1 MSRTQR
7 HGKPGEADYRFTVYP
22 SRLRTALVTL
32 GGLGFVTLGVVL
44 CLIGLHTDDPRSG
57 PAMITGVVTIPF
69 FGLAAAFGLTRL
81 ISPQPAVVID
91 NTGLHDHAS
100 MIAAGFL
107 PWHEID
113 TVVNVSF
120 GAQRMLSIRL
130 TDPEATLTRAKPL
143 PRLAMRAN
151 RRLTGSPAAIPQ
163 IILPI
168 TVTKLKT
175 EIDKTRSPHRRGQ
188 I

>member
-7 HGKPGEADYRFTVYP
+7 RGKPGEADYRFTVYP
-22 SRLRTALVTL
+22 SRARTALVTL
-32 GGLGFVTLGVVL
+32 GGGGFVALGVVL
-44 CLIGLHTDDPRSG
+44 YLIGLHTDDPRSG
-57 PAMITGVVTIPF
+57 PTMITGVVTTPF
-69 FGLAAAFGLTRL
+69 FALAVVFGLIRL

-113 TVVNVSF
+113 VVVSLSF
-120 GAQRMLSIRL
+120 GAQRMLSISL
-130 TDPEATLTRAKPL
+130 TDPEVTLTRAKPL

-151 RRLTGSPAAIPQ
+151 MRLTGSPAAIPQ

-168 TVTKLKT
+168 TITKLKS
-175 EIDKTRSPHRRGQ
+175 EIDKTRSPHRNRLT
-188 I
+188 